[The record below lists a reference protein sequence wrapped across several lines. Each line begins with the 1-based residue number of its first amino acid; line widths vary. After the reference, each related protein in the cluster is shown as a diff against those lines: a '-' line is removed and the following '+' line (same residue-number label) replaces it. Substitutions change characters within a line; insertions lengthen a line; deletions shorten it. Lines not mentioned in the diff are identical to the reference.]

1 MVGPGMN
8 RVWSRT
14 LVPLPPARWCA
25 AATATAGA
33 TAADCFVAA
42 AVIAAA
48 SALLLLP
55 PQSPPPRTPPPLPQ
69 TLRPPPTTTATTVGI
84 ALLATAII
92 LNWELGL
99 VMLACVPFI
108 GASVAI
114 LSKLMSS
121 SSQEGADYYGKAGG
135 VATEVHGGGVF
146 LFFFTYY

>member
-55 PQSPPPRTPPPLPQ
+55 PQSPPPRTPPLPQ